1 MNPALG
7 GALTA
12 LGWGSADFIARF
24 TGRALGHVTAL
35 FAMLGVSAVILTAI
49 VLGLDVT
56 VRADAAGWWLVGLM
70 GVGLMI
76 ATALLYQALVRGP
89 VTIVAPIVGSFP
101 AFNIVLALVLGV
113 RPSAVAWAAML
124 SVLAAWAAMLSVLAG
139 VVVVARATRD
149 FEGTAH
155 YTRAHL
161 RKTVWLSLASSVTFA
176 VTVAAGQEAGAVY
189 GELGAVCIA
198 RWVSFA
204 ACGLLLA
211 LRRELPRVPMRWW
224 PVLAFQGVLDGGAY
238 VALLAGSE
246 GAGSAITAV
255 VASTF
260 SAVTVILAR
269 LVLREP
275 MTWFQWIGVVMI
287 LAGVATLSSIR
298 G

>member
-7 GALTA
+7 GAITA

-35 FAMLGVSAVILTAI
+35 FAMLGVSAVILTAL
-49 VLGLDVT
+49 VVGLDVA
-56 VRADAAGWWLVGLM
+56 VRAEPAGWWLVGLM
-70 GVGLMI
+70 GVGLMT

-113 RPSAVAWAAML
+113 RPALVEWAAM
-124 SVLAAWAAMLSVLAG
+124 SSVLAG
-139 VVVVARATRD
+139 VVVVARATRG

-161 RKTVWLSLASSVTFA
+161 RKTVWISIASSLAFA

-198 RWVSFA
+198 RWVSFV
-204 ACGLLLA
+204 ACGVLLA
-211 LRRELPRVPMRWW
+211 LRREVPRLPMRWW
-224 PVLAFQGVLDGGAY
+224 PVLALQGVLDGGAY
-238 VALLAGSE
+238 VALLAGSQ

-275 MTWFQWIGVVMI
+275 VTRVQWFGVAMI
-287 LAGVATLSSIR
+287 LLGVATLSGFR
-298 G
+298 A